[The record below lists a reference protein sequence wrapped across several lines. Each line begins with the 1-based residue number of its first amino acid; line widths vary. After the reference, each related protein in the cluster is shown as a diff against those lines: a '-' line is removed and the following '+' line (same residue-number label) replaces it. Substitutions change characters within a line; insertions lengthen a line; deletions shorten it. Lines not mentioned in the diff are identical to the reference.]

1 LKARGAALAL
11 ALLATTGIAQAACF
25 TGSPPTAREIA
36 LGAPDPRR
44 FGGAA
49 TAPDGS
55 VWFGE
60 EDLHRVARLDPVS
73 GSVREVAVADAW
85 PDELAI
91 AGDGTVWFSDRFNSR
106 LGRLRRDG
114 RLSFF
119 AAAAKETYPEGIAI
133 APDGAVWLALGAGNT
148 LLRFT
153 ADGSAF
159 TQFPGTSTPA
169 AWPPVGTPA
178 GIAVAADGSVWFA
191 ETSGSRIGYLD
202 PSRVLHEYALPA
214 TDAFP
219 ERIAVDGAGGS
230 WFTENNAMRLGHL
243 TRDGMLTETTL
254 DAEPFGVAVDPDG
267 DVWITEE
274 YANAVVCHRPDGT
287 LITVAAPT
295 RHAQPYG
302 IALAPGRDAGLHR
315 AQREQHRHHPL
326 LSIARPSHGSEALA
340 LAGGDRDEV
349 RVHHVDAAESGR
361 KRVIAGTAQ
370 VDDLEAVRGDE
381 LAQGAAGEDT
391 AVQHAVRER
400 HPFVGVQADGV
411 PERIAFARV
420 VRGGERLESEQQGA
434 DVVPARHVLGRDHG
448 HAARTQYATDL
459 GDKRIGIGQ
468 MFDHLIRDDRVERVV
483 GKRQALLEV
492 RVDRVYPARRRRG
505 TVRAVAFDGPQRR
518 DPQPVGQRLGHAS
531 ITAAEIDDVAQP

>member
-1 LKARGAALAL
+1 MKARGAALAL

-49 TAPDGS
+49 T
-55 VWFGE
+55 
-60 EDLHRVARLDPVS
+60 
-73 GSVREVAVADAW
+73 
-85 PDELAI
+85 
-91 AGDGTVWFSDRFNSR
+91 
-106 LGRLRRDG
+106 
-114 RLSFF
+114 
-119 AAAAKETYPEGIAI
+119 

-274 YANAVVCHRPDGT
+274 YANAVVCRRPDGT

-302 IALAPGRDAGLHR
+302 IALAPGRTL
-315 AQREQHRHHPL
+315 
-326 LSIARPSHGSEALA
+326 
-340 LAGGDRDEV
+340 V
-349 RVHHVDAAESGR
+349 F
-361 KRVIAGTAQ
+361 T
-370 VDDLEAVRGDE
+370 
-381 LAQGAAGEDT
+381 
-391 AVQHAVRER
+391 ER
-400 HPFVGVQADGV
+400 NAN
-411 PERIAFARV
+411 
-420 VRGGERLESEQQGA
+420 S
-434 DVVPARHVLGRDHG
+434 
-448 HAARTQYATDL
+448 
-459 GDKRIGIGQ
+459 IGI
-468 MFDHLIRDDRVERVV
+468 IR
-483 GKRQALLEV
+483 
-492 RVDRVYPARRRRG
+492 Y
-505 TVRAVAFDGPQRR
+505 
-518 DPQPVGQRLGHAS
+518 
-531 ITAAEIDDVAQP
+531 